1 MRIDPMRTGLI
12 FGLFLALFHAAWA
25 ILVMLGWA
33 QSLLNI
39 VSWAHFI
46 TPPYRVEIFEAGRA
60 AILAGFV
67 FATGA
72 VMGWALALLWNSAG
86 RSSTP

>member
-12 FGLFLALFHAAWA
+12 FGLFLALFHTAWA
-25 ILVMLGWA
+25 ILVMLGRA
-33 QSLLNI
+33 QSLLNF
-39 VSWAHFI
+39 VFWAHFI
-46 TPPYRVEIFEAGRA
+46 TPPYRVEAFEAGRA
-60 AILAGFV
+60 AILVGFV

-72 VMGWALALLWNSAG
+72 VMGWAVALLWNSAG